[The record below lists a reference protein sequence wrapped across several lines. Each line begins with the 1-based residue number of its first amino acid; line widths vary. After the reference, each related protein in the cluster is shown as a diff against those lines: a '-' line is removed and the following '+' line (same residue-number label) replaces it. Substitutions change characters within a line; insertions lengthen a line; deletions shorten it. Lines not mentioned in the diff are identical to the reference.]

1 MIGNEAASRPTGL
14 ARHVP
19 GLALLRSYKRPWIR
33 YDLAAGLIL
42 AAILVPQG
50 MAYAELAGLTAV
62 TGLYT
67 TVACLVGYA
76 IMGPSRILVLGPD
89 SAVSPL
95 ILAATLPLLGASKD
109 PGTAIALAGMLA
121 LMVGAIEI
129 GLGVAKLG
137 FVADL
142 LSKEVQV
149 GYMNGLGIT
158 IIVGQ
163 LPKLFG
169 FSTDAE
175 GFVNQVKAFVTDLD
189 ETNRTTLVLGLTTL
203 LVLLV
208 LPRVT
213 TKLPAILVAIVG
225 ATLASTVFDLSA
237 QGVVTVGALP
247 QGLPTPVFP
256 WTHLSDVRPLLVAA
270 VGITIVS
277 LTDTIAT
284 SASFSARRG
293 EEVSPDQEMI
303 GVGTANIAAGLFQG
317 FAVSSSAS
325 RTAVAEQ
332 SRAKSQ
338 VTGLVGAGTVVL
350 LLLFLNSLLADL
362 PQTAL
367 AAVVMAAASSLIDVR
382 ALPRYWRVRRSALV
396 LSVVAS
402 LSVILLGVIEG
413 IVVAI
418 ALSILLF
425 FRRSWW
431 PRGEVLG
438 RAPSGNWHAVRDREA
453 AQQVPG
459 VVVFR
464 WEAPLFFANVG
475 IFRRQVRSL
484 TRDDNVE
491 WIVLQCEAVTDI
503 DVTAAD
509 MLEALTSE
517 LEKQGVHLAFVELRA
532 RLREQLH
539 RYGLFHTLDRDQLYS
554 SVDAAIAAI
563 GADVPPDPDPDP
575 DPTRLH
581 PDERGSS

>member
-1 MIGNEAASRPTGL
+1 MTPEVVGQPAGF

-19 GLALLRSYKRPWIR
+19 GLALLRDYKRSWMRP
-33 YDLAAGLIL
+33 DLAAGLIL
-42 AAILVPQG
+42 AAILGPQG
-50 MAYAELAGLTAV
+50 MAYAELAGLPPV

-95 ILAATLPLLGASKD
+95 ILAASLPLLGASGD
-109 PGTAIALAGMLA
+109 PATAIALAGMLA
-121 LMVGAIEI
+121 LLVGAIEI

-158 IIVGQ
+158 IIVSQ

-175 GFVNQVKAFVTDLD
+175 GFFEQIGAFLSSLD
-189 ETNRTTLVLGLTTL
+189 ETNRITLVLGVATL

-208 LPRVT
+208 LPRVFP
-213 TKLPAILVAIVG
+213 KLPAILVAIVG
-225 ATLASTVFDLSA
+225 TTVVSAAFDLSE
-237 QGVVTVGALP
+237 QGVSTVGSLP
-247 QGLPTPVFP
+247 QGLPTPVLP
-256 WTHLSDVRPLLVAA
+256 WTQLSDVGPLLIAA
-270 VGITIVS
+270 IGITLVS

-284 SASFSARRG
+284 STSFAARRG
-293 EEVSPDQEMI
+293 EEIDPDQEMI

-332 SRAKSQ
+332 SKSKSQ
-338 VTGLVGAGTVVL
+338 MTGLVGAAVVVL
-350 LLLFLNSLLADL
+350 LLLFFNSLLADL
-362 PQTAL
+362 PQTVL
-367 AAVVMAAASSLIDVR
+367 AAVIMAAALSLIDVP
-382 ALPRYWRVRRSALV
+382 ALRRYWTVRRSALV
-396 LSVVAS
+396 ISVATS
-402 LSVILLGVIEG
+402 ASVILLGVIQG

-418 ALSILLF
+418 SLSILLF
-425 FRRSWW
+425 FRRNWW
-431 PRGEVLG
+431 PHGEVLG
-438 RAPSGNWHAVRDREA
+438 RAPSGTWHAVRDREET
-453 AQQVPG
+453 QQVPG

-475 IFRRQVRSL
+475 IFRHQVRSL
-484 TRDDNVE
+484 ALDADVRL
-491 WIVLQCEAVTDI
+491 IVLQCEAVTDI

-509 MLEALTSE
+509 MLEQLSAQ
-517 LEKQGVHLAFVELRA
+517 LEQRGVHLAFVELRT
-532 RLREQLH
+532 RLRERVR
-539 RYGLFHTLDRDQLYS
+539 RYGLFPTQDREHIYS
-554 SVDAAIAAI
+554 SVEAAVAAT
-563 GADVPPDPDPDP
+563 ARDVLPDLTDPPDE
-575 DPTRLH
+575 
-581 PDERGSS
+581 ER